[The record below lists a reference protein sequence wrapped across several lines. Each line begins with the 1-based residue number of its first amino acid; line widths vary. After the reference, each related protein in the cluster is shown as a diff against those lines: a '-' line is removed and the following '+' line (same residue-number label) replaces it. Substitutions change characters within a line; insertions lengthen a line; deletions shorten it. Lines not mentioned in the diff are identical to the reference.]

1 MRQSLQIVPT
11 TSGLAEVDRLL
22 TYIRESVVDSE
33 NKPITPPEVLSVA
46 NHLIRQRI
54 WDDPC
59 LQQRLQDILDD
70 LRFRPNGARSLL

>member
-22 TYIRESVVDSE
+22 TYIRESAVDSE
-33 NKPITPPEVLSVA
+33 SRPITPPEVLSVA

-54 WDDPC
+54 WDDPGLKQW
-59 LQQRLQDILDD
+59 LQEVLDE
-70 LRFRPNGARSLL
+70 LRFRVP

>member
-1 MRQSLQIVPT
+1 MRQSIKIAPT
-11 TSGLAEVDRLL
+11 TSALSEVERLL

-33 NKPITPPEVLSVA
+33 NSPITPQEVPVVA

-59 LQQRLQDILDD
+59 LKQRLQEALDD
-70 LRFRPNGARSLL
+70 LRFRAS

>member
-1 MRQSLQIVPT
+1 MRQSMKVVPT
-11 TSGLAEVDRLL
+11 TSALSEIDRFL

-33 NKPITPPEVLSVA
+33 NSPITPQEVQTVA

-59 LQQRLQDILDD
+59 LKQRLQEALDE
-70 LRFRPNGARSLL
+70 LRFRV